1 MIASLLA
8 SLALVAQPQEQASE
22 TPSSIVAPPPP
33 VPVPAPI
40 SPPAPV
46 QVIQINGEE
55 YGADL
60 PLDYCTINPTPAP
73 IQQMIRLDQE
83 NPLRGQMVKYGY
95 YCGPEMRPV
104 SDENGYFIR
113 QYPHLGNG
121 FASREA
127 FLANAATK
135 SQEPGFTAALNDPA
149 RTAKARDFAK
159 SVSGEEID
167 MNVRDMPLSTD
178 DVCSYTRLWISD
190 PGASEPLIW
199 GIACYSWIDGI
210 IIKVDFFSG
219 RRLNLSEGE
228 LARRARKVMAS
239 LFKVPE

>member
-1 MIASLLA
+1 MIAWLLA

-22 TPSSIVAPPPP
+22 AAATVAAPPPP
-33 VPVPAPI
+33 VPALPPI

-46 QVIQINGEE
+46 QVIQINGVD

-60 PLDYCTINPTPAP
+60 PSDYCTINPTPAP
-73 IQQMIRLDQE
+73 IQRMIRLDQE
-83 NPLRGQMVKYGY
+83 NPSRGQMVKYGY

-113 QYPHLGNG
+113 HYPHLGNG
-121 FASREA
+121 FANREA
-127 FLANAATK
+127 FLANAAK
-135 SQEPGFTAALNDPA
+135 QAQEPGFAEALNDPA

-199 GIACYSWIDGI
+199 GIGCYSWIDGA

-219 RRLNLSEGE
+219 RRLNLSEGD

-239 LFKVPE
+239 LFKVSE